1 MKTYTDLAQALKES
15 SSVEHLRLE
24 AKQTKNLMFFPAELA
39 LFINLKSLHIR
50 GGKITSLPPT
60 IIGFPQLEE
69 IHLEN
74 VGLTK
79 IPKNILDLA
88 QLKSLKLPNNQLAK
102 LPFSWAAL
110 AKFETI
116 DLSNNLFSL
125 PLWEVLDWE
134 QARLFTGSGFEHL
147 FDNDKAFQDFVQKVK
162 PLEQAQRDQIYNL
175 LEGKFDTLSELKLTD
190 LFEFTQ
196 LKIQSIDQKI
206 SQFLVQR
213 DQEKLEQNPIE
224 RGSRIVLLGE
234 VGIDRTSLIPILKKY
249 KIAVHKNIG
258 KTTSHAVLGTSL
270 KVFKNI
276 EKEGLLFASANALKP
291 FLKDYAK
298 EEKPVVKEDITIKEE
313 TKVSP
318 VQEKIATEETA
329 KKEEKKGKKPASKS
343 IDKKLTEET
352 KTTKKET
359 PKKKRATKK
368 TKSSTPKTTKKV
380 AKQEEPKEEI
390 PTIEEV
396 VKPEVT
402 KGETSPI
409 GKVVVEE
416 IVEKVEKESI
426 PKEEKI
432 EETIKEEAT
441 TEDLIETEVEAV
453 EEEILVDNQE
463 IIVEKKE
470 KTIAAPSPLSLA
482 KQLLG
487 LGKAQV
493 AIPQEIQVL
502 IDELEEN
509 KKIDLA
515 HQLVLDAS
523 NVDEELSSIFPFV
536 HQQLKT
542 DTPLGIWKKL
552 LGSQL
557 LKNYGFVF
565 EQLEDYLPFLKVL
578 TSKTTFRLLPRH
590 LPKHNSTEIKAIFE
604 ALLDSNPQY
613 IYNYLQEDL
622 DQLLKYLEIDQCIQI
637 LQLLAENSYFKFQ
650 DHYLRAWDS
659 NKSYQ
664 IVVFMIEGLDFSLE
678 PKHLSHFS
686 SSEREEFISRLIGLK
701 GFVLRADYFDRLE
714 TIFYYPHATHVSL
727 ANMQLK
733 KVPHQIFWFKEL
745 KYLSLTNNQ
754 LELLP
759 SGFEQ
764 LKNLETLDLSQNKFQ
779 NIPACIREM
788 ENLRWIF
795 TSANPLGKK
804 SANNLRLPTD
814 LFELRWFPDR
824 IFRKK

>member
-1 MKTYTDLAQALKES
+1 LC
-15 SSVEHLRLE
+15 LE
-24 AKQTKNLMFFPAELA
+24 AEQTEHMMFFPAELA
-39 LFINLKSLHIR
+39 LFKNLKSLYIR

-60 IIGFPQLEE
+60 IIGFPQLEQL
-69 IHLEN
+69 HLEN
-74 VGLTK
+74 VGLAK
-79 IPKNILDLA
+79 LSKNILQLP
-88 QLKSLKLPNNQLAK
+88 QLKSLKLPNNQLVK
-102 LPFSWAAL
+102 LPFSWAEL
-110 AKFETI
+110 ERFKEI

-134 QARLFTGSGFEHL
+134 QPRLFAGSGFEHL
-147 FDNDKAFQDFVQKVK
+147 FAKDKAFQDFVQKVK
-162 PLEQAQRDQIYNL
+162 PLAQTQRNQLYNL
-175 LEGKFDTLSELKLTD
+175 LEGKFDALSEITLTE

-196 LKIQSIDQKI
+196 LKINSVDQKI

-213 DQEKLEQNPIE
+213 DKEKLEQNPIE

-234 VGIDRTSLIPILKKY
+234 IGIDRTSLIPILKKY
-249 KIAVHKNIG
+249 KITVHKNIG

-276 EKEGLLFASANALKP
+276 EREGLLFASANALKP

-298 EEKPVVKEDITIKEE
+298 EEKPVEQEEVTSKDTIKV
-313 TKVSP
+313 TP
-318 VQEKIATEETA
+318 VQEKVTTEKSL
-329 KKEEKKGKKPASKS
+329 KKEEKKEIKPIPKIS
-343 IDKKLTEET
+343 DKKTTEET
-352 KTTKKET
+352 KTSKKES
-359 PKKKRATKK
+359 PKKKRTSRK
-368 TKSSTPKTTKKV
+368 TKISTSKKV
-380 AKQEEPKEEI
+380 EKKPEEPKQEI
-390 PTIEEV
+390 PNQEEKIKETIEEKV
-396 VKPEVT
+396 TEQKKEEVT
-402 KGETSPI
+402 KDN
-409 GKVVVEE
+409 KKNVVE
-416 IVEKVEKESI
+416 
-426 PKEEKI
+426 
-432 EETIKEEAT
+432 T
-441 TEDLIETEVEAV
+441 ETESKTIESTETTPV
-453 EEEILVDNQE
+453 EEESLVDNQE
-463 IIVEKKE
+463 TTAEKEE
-470 KTIAAPSPLSLA
+470 KATTTPSPLSLA
-482 KQLLG
+482 EQLLG

-509 KKIDLA
+509 KKVDLA

-536 HQQLKT
+536 HQQLKA

-552 LGSQL
+552 LDSQL

-565 EQLEDYLPFLKVL
+565 EQKTVYLPFLREL
-578 TSKTTFRLLPRH
+578 ANKTTFRLLPRH
-590 LPKHNSTEIKAIFE
+590 LPKHNSTEIKVIFE
-604 ALLDSNPQY
+604 ALLESNPQY

-637 LQLLAENSYFKFQ
+637 LQLLAENAYFKFQ
-650 DHYLRAWDS
+650 EHYLRAWDS

-664 IVVFMIEGLDFSLE
+664 IICFMIEGLDFSLD

-714 TIFYYPHATHVSL
+714 TVFYYPHATHVSM

-745 KYLSLTNNQ
+745 RYLSLSNNQ

-764 LKNLETLDLSQNKFQ
+764 LDKLETLDLSQNNFQ

-795 TSANPLGKK
+795 TSANPLVKK
-804 SANNLRLPTD
+804 SANHLRLPTE